1 MTLTEK
7 DVRYVAELAHLELT
21 EDEVSRFVPQLGAI
35 LEYVQKLNLLDTTNV
50 EPMSQVIASGFP
62 GPPMRS
68 DDRQEPLSQEAALAN
83 APETGAGCFKV
94 PKVIE
99 KE

>member
-21 EDEVSRFVPQLGAI
+21 DDEVARFVPQLGAI
-35 LEYVQKLNLLDTTNV
+35 LEYVQKLNQLDTSNV

-62 GPPMRS
+62 APPLRG
-68 DDRQEPLSQEAALAN
+68 DVRQEPLSQEEALAN
-83 APETGAGCFKV
+83 APEAGAGCFKT

-99 KE
+99 RE